1 MFYDEN
7 PMCIYDLSHFPL
19 LESPI
24 VDKDCEGPYDV
35 IFG

>member
-1 MFYDEN
+1 
-7 PMCIYDLSHFPL
+7 MCIYDLSHFPL